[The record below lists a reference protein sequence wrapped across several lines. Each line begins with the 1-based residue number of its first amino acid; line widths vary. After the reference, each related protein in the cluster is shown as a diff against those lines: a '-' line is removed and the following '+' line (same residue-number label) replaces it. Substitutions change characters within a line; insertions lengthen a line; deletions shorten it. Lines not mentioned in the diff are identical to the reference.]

1 MKSKA
6 TWVGLALLL
15 AAGAAGYVVVKKPYA
30 PDANTLERLSRS
42 FLEDLQYKD
51 FRSSALYHHLLDQGR
66 FDIGQTLEVIFA
78 VKPEL
83 LNILGFDVVKVDF
96 DSSDDRARV
105 FVRIRY
111 KVLNRGNEVK
121 ELDLILY
128 WLHRHPDCPLG
139 GHCEA
144 GQCLNERNLP
154 MFKPEESK
162 NRPTELTKAT
172 DAVYVCDAA
181 KPKQWFM
188 NLDSTLNSKTYADP
202 VAPTP

>member
-6 TWVGLALLL
+6 TWIGLALLL
-15 AAGAAGYVVVKKPYA
+15 AAGAAGYVMVEKPYA

-66 FDIGQTLEVIFA
+66 FDIGQTLEAIFA
-78 VKPEL
+78 IKPEL
-83 LNILGFDVVKVDF
+83 LDILGFDVVKVDF

-111 KVLNRGNEVK
+111 KVLNKGNEVK

-128 WLHRHPDCPLG
+128 WLHRHPDCPVG
-139 GHCEA
+139 GRCEA

-154 MFKPEESK
+154 MLKPEEG
-162 NRPTELTKAT
+162 RPRSTEIPKAT
-172 DAVYVCDAA
+172 NTVYTCDAA

-188 NLDSTLNSKTYADP
+188 NLDSTLNSKKYADP
-202 VAPTP
+202 VAPPP